1 MKLPLPR
8 RRQLYE
14 ESASLPW
21 KCDDLTPDLCDDDLV
36 VSEGVVRI
44 RGIDVKFWRYERAP
58 SSSSSSSSTRSSFGG
73 GGVPII
79 AVHGGPGYPHDY
91 MLPLRQQACRGRPV
105 YFYDQAGC
113 GGSPLPKTN
122 ASSPSSSPSAVAD
135 EYPWLLT
142 VEYYSLEELPALIEH
157 WGLTEYHIIGS
168 SWGTILSQMFALD
181 AGAASLLGLRSMVL
195 SGPLS
200 QAKLY
205 IDSQWSQVDGTVGSL
220 PLYVQDRIRLLEE
233 TAAYDSREYQDIVGS
248 LTSQFTIRTA
258 PYPDCFLDSSD
269 GMNEEIYVG
278 MQGESEFTIGGKLRT
293 LNITHRLVDV
303 RVPVLLS
310 HGKYD
315 TMRPAVVRAMLDKLP
330 RAESVQL
337 NRSGHVSMIDE
348 PGAMNEAVAD
358 FFDRVERGYVSAM
371 DRDDRPSSF
380 GGGILTHDNLSW
392 SDATIALLVSTV
404 IIYAGVALR
413 KNTEVRRRRTAD
425 YTPLTVM

>member
-1 MKLPLPR
+1 
-8 RRQLYE
+8 
-14 ESASLPW
+14 
-21 KCDDLTPDLCDDDLV
+21 
-36 VSEGVVRI
+36 
-44 RGIDVKFWRYERAP
+44 
-58 SSSSSSSSTRSSFGG
+58 
-73 GGVPII
+73 
-79 AVHGGPGYPHDY
+79 
-91 MLPLRQQACRGRPV
+91 
-105 YFYDQAGC
+105 
-113 GGSPLPKTN
+113 
-122 ASSPSSSPSAVAD
+122 VAD

-142 VEYYSLEELPALIEH
+142 VEYYSLEKLPALIEH

-205 IDSQWSQVDGTVGSL
+205 VDSQWSQVDGTVGSL
-220 PLYVQDRIRLLEE
+220 PLYVQDWIHLLEE

-258 PYPDCFLDSSD
+258 PYP
-269 GMNEEIYVG
+269 EEIYVG
-278 MQGESEFTIGGKLRT
+278 MQGESEFTIGGKLQT

-330 RAESVQL
+330 RAESQL

-380 GGGILTHDNLSW
+380 GGGFLTHDKLSW
-392 SDATIALLVSTV
+392 SDATIALLVLTV

-413 KNTEVRRRRTAD
+413 KNTEIRRRRTAD